1 MGPDKKEKEKEKEKE
16 KTKRIYRKKCI
27 GGLDK
32 CKNYIGNY
40 KDVEGIGCCEQCD
53 KYVDENPYD
62 PYWEQME
69 QEFENSD
76 EYKELEEK
84 GLLEDGDSYEVAFE
98 WFQKSYEPWPIMRRR
113 MAKKFN

>member
-1 MGPDKKEKEKEKEKE
+1 MDPEKKEKKTEKE
-16 KTKRIYRKKCI
+16 KTKRIYRKKCR

-53 KYVDENPYD
+53 KCVDENPYD
-62 PYWEQME
+62 PYWEHME

-84 GLLEDGDSYEVAFE
+84 GLLEDGDSCDAAYKKYH
-98 WFQKSYEPWPIMRRR
+98 KSYEPWPIMRRR
-113 MAKKFN
+113 AAKKFN

>member
-69 QEFENSD
+69 QEFEN
-76 EYKELEEK
+76 
-84 GLLEDGDSYEVAFE
+84 
-98 WFQKSYEPWPIMRRR
+98 
-113 MAKKFN
+113 